1 MPSPARRADGVGGCG
16 AMLVWSC
23 LCWCAGVLVYRCVA
37 VKPCWWVLRPVV
49 LSVGGCA
56 AMLLVCHRD
65 RNADGCA
72 AVLVG
77 VWVSRRV
84 AVLSWFV
91 GRWFGGCAAVP
102 GCRRISEWATNTT
115 GVPLCGCAG
124 VPP

>member
-1 MPSPARRADGVGGCG
+1 MLMG
-16 AMLVWSC
+16 AP
-23 LCWCAGVLVYRCVA
+23 
-37 VKPCWWVLRPVV
+37 PCWWVCRRRPV
-49 LSVGGCA
+49 GKP
-56 AMLLVCHRD
+56 
-65 RNADGCA
+65 
-72 AVLVG
+72 
-77 VWVSRRV
+77 RV